1 MAIEHRDWYDTPLYY
16 DIIFDAD
23 TPKEATFLNE
33 LWRLHA
39 RTRSTS
45 QPRCLEA
52 ACGSGRLMAEML
64 SLGWRTHGF
73 DLSPTMLDHAR
84 QRLAR
89 ISHTF
94 RREAQ
99 REPCSGK
106 EGADFGGGLCE
117 HTLPTAK
124 IKPDAANAWLPQA
137 AADKCEKSG
146 LGPHLHAKPAPRLWQ
161 DAMQSF
167 TAPAQPYHLVHCLVS
182 TFKYL
187 LTEADAQAALRR
199 MADALLPGGLLVL
212 GLHLTDYQRTTCE
225 HERWVQQRHGIHVV
239 CNTRTWPPNSR
250 QRSEQVRTRLKIT
263 HPGQPHRTQET
274 RWTFRTYSAA
284 QLKHTLAAA
293 TPDLQIVAC
302 HDFNYRL
309 DQTRAFDNHYADLVL
324 VLRKPNACNPPS

>member
-33 LWRLHA
+33 LWRIHA
-39 RTRSTS
+39 RTRSTT

-84 QRLAR
+84 QRL
-89 ISHTF
+89 
-94 RREAQ
+94 
-99 REPCSGK
+99 
-106 EGADFGGGLCE
+106 
-117 HTLPTAK
+117 
-124 IKPDAANAWLPQA
+124 
-137 AADKCEKSG
+137 
-146 LGPHLHAKPAPRLWQ
+146 GPHLNAKPAPRLWQ

-225 HERWVQQRHGIHVV
+225 HERWVQQRHGIQVV